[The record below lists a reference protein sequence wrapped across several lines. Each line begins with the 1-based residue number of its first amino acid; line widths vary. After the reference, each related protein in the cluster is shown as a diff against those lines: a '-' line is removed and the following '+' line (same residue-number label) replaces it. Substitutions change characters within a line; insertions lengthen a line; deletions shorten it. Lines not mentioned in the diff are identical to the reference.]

1 MFAGGARQE
10 LPKGLGTEAGARN
23 EVEYSRRRY
32 TPKRRPFL
40 SCYHLHVF
48 IYVVFERFSERFKD
62 LKGKNVKRS
71 RDWIVEKK
79 ERRRRQGRS
88 VLSHPILSISLL
100 LHKLLLVRV
109 FSGRC
114 EQIQSTRVVD
124 DQLHSE
130 GCLLSSHRL
139 PVHRYIGTVLSSAP
153 RNWLPSQ
160 AISVCI
166 MLCFCY

>member
-1 MFAGGARQE
+1 MSTFNFVILINSNRCSPLLRVFLCLFAGGARQE

-32 TPKRRPFL
+32 TPKRQPFL

-100 LHKLLLVRV
+100 LHKLLFGCFQGGASRYKVHGSSTTNRILKDVCSRLTV
-109 FSGRC
+109 F
-114 EQIQSTRVVD
+114 
-124 DQLHSE
+124 LF
-130 GCLLSSHRL
+130 
-139 PVHRYIGTVLSSAP
+139 IG
-153 RNWLPSQ
+153 
-160 AISVCI
+160 I
-166 MLCFCY
+166 